1 MIDVRQGDLYIVENQ
16 LTRVFY
22 IDVNYVFVVG
32 MDAYFIE
39 RFSASEFLRDV
50 NMGLHQK
57 MADMSAK
64 AAPKLY
70 DVDMQKITA
79 CANVLDGIL
88 DKLYPDWETI
98 TESRYRKPYL
108 KDAAAVLGVH
118 QKHVTRLMK
127 KYLRSGRDKYS
138 LVDGRHV
145 SSTTTSTAVAV
156 IKTMQTAFDDETP
169 VDEIYQEALAVFKK
183 TKSVTAAHHHVL
195 EKYFM
200 TPVYDNGKMS
210 FTLMPSDKIISYKR
224 VYNFISANLGGKTI
238 KEYIKGDRD
247 YRNNNRLLSGNART
261 GLVSIGQMFQLD
273 ECEVGVTIVSERD
286 PDKVIG
292 KPIVHCAFDPV
303 ANIIVGINIGLKNN
317 SYSGFCDLMMTMLEP
332 HENQTSLV
340 DVHCTDDVFPSMIL
354 PKEIRADHGAEYE
367 SQALMKAARELGIKV
382 QLVPVAAGSYKGG
395 VENVFMR
402 LQHIL
407 KITLQEYGYIL
418 PENNGGKNAR
428 KKACLTLKDMR
439 QIIYKIV
446 LDLNQ
451 SNLPGYSMSREMMEA
466 GVEPTP
472 VSIWDYHKKNGGLL
486 TTVTESNRQT
496 ILFSLLSQADKNRR
510 FKLTRAGVE
519 YVGHTL
525 RFFSDEA
532 WFAMMLRDKNAEV
545 DIRYDDQSVDVIY
558 LRYQK
563 EIHCVPLAVRRE
575 ELASFKGMSWYE
587 YDELY
592 KYQKSM
598 QNSHAALE
606 RRLNTEREVK
616 QIARNAQVL
625 QAEDRKAQKNDVKN
639 IKENRKVEQIALQA
653 GEQETRNRLLTEL
666 DDRQVIPA
674 SVIQTDVR
682 PAPVA
687 RLSYDSD
694 DDDLLDLIGDDE
706 E

>member
-22 IDVNYVFVVG
+22 IDSAYVFVVG
-32 MDAYFIE
+32 MDEYFIE
-39 RFSASEFLRDV
+39 KYDSSQFLKDV
-50 NMGLHQK
+50 NLGIYQK
-57 MADMSAK
+57 QADMSMNSQPELAEQ
-64 AAPKLY
+64 
-70 DVDMQKITA
+70 DIQKITSY
-79 CANVLDGIL
+79 ANALDAIL
-88 DKLYPDWETI
+88 DELYPEWEKI
-98 TESRYRKPYL
+98 TKPRFKKPYL
-108 KDAAAVLGVH
+108 KKAAEVLGIH
-118 QKHVTRLMK
+118 PKHVTRLLK
-127 KYLRSGRDKYS
+127 RYLQSGRDKYS

-145 SSTTTSTAVAV
+145 SAPSTEVVPS
-156 IKTMQTAFDDETP
+156 KTMQTAFDDETS
-169 VDEIYQEALAVFKK
+169 VDEILQEALTVFKK
-183 TKSVTAAHHHVL
+183 TKSVTAAHHHIL
-195 EKYFM
+195 EHYFM
-200 TPVYDNGKMS
+200 MPSYDEGKMT
-210 FTLMPSDKIISYKR
+210 FALMPQEKILSYQK
-224 VYNFISANLGGKTI
+224 VYRFISANLGGKTI

-247 YRNNNRLLSGNART
+247 FRNNNRLLSGNART
-261 GLVSIGQMFQLD
+261 GLVSIGQLFQLD

-418 PENNGGKNAR
+418 SENNGGKNAR

-472 VSIWDYHKKNGGLL
+472 VAIWNYHKKNGGLL

-496 ILFSLLSQADKNRR
+496 ILFSLLSQADKKRR
-510 FKLTRAGVE
+510 FKLSRAGVE

-525 RFFSDEA
+525 RFFSDEE
-532 WFAMMLRDKNAEV
+532 WFALMLRDKNADV

-598 QNSHAALE
+598 RNSHAVLE

-625 QAEDRKAQKNDVKN
+625 QAEEQKARKNDVKN

-666 DDRQVIPA
+666 NDRQVIPA
-674 SVIQTDVR
+674 SVIQTGTR
-682 PAPVA
+682 PEPVEI
-687 RLSYDSD
+687 LSYDSD

>member
-22 IDVNYVFVVG
+22 IDSAYVFIVG
-32 MDAYFIE
+32 MDVYFIE
-39 RFSASEFLRDV
+39 KYDAGQFLKDV
-50 NMGLHQK
+50 NLGIYQK
-57 MADMSAK
+57 QADMSMNSQ
-64 AAPKLY
+64 PELSEQ
-70 DVDMQKITA
+70 DIQKITSY
-79 CANVLDGIL
+79 ANALDAIL
-88 DKLYPDWETI
+88 DELYPEWEKI
-98 TESRYRKPYL
+98 TKPRFKKPYL
-108 KDAAAVLGVH
+108 KKTAEVLGIH
-118 QKHVTRLMK
+118 QKHVTRLLK
-127 KYLRSGRDKYS
+127 RYLQSGRDKYS
-138 LVDGRHV
+138 LVDGRLTSS
-145 SSTTTSTAVAV
+145 SSTEVAP
-156 IKTMQTAFDDETP
+156 IKTMQTAFDDETS
-169 VDEIYQEALAVFKK
+169 VDEMLQEALTVFKK
-183 TKSVTAAHHHVL
+183 TKSVTAAHHHIL
-195 EKYFM
+195 EHYFM
-200 TPVYDNGKMS
+200 VPSYDEGKMT
-210 FTLMPSDKIISYKR
+210 FALMPQEKILSYQK
-224 VYNFISANLGGKTI
+224 VYRFINANLGGKTI

-261 GLVSIGQMFQLD
+261 GLVSIGQLFQLD

-340 DVHCTDDVFPSMIL
+340 DVHCTDDIFPSMIL

-451 SNLPGYSMSREMMEA
+451 ANLPGYSMSREMMEA
-466 GVEPTP
+466 GVELTP
-472 VSIWDYHKKNGGLL
+472 VAIWDYHKKNGGLL

-496 ILFSLLSQADKNRR
+496 ILFSLLSQADKKRR

-525 RFFSDEA
+525 RFFSDEE
-532 WFAMMLRDKNAEV
+532 WFALMLRDKNAEV

-592 KYQKSM
+592 KYQKSL
-598 QNSHAALE
+598 QKSHAALE

-625 QAEDRKAQKNDVKN
+625 QAEEQKARKNDVKN

-666 DDRQVIPA
+666 DDRPVIPA
-674 SVIQTDVR
+674 SVIQADVR
-682 PAPVA
+682 PAPIE
-687 RLSYDSD
+687 RLSYDI

>member
-1 MIDVRQGDLYIVENQ
+1 MLDVRQGDLYIVDNQ

-22 IDVNYVFVVG
+22 IDSAYVFVVG
-32 MDAYFIE
+32 MDEYFIE
-39 RFSASEFLRDV
+39 KHDAMQFLKNV
-50 NMGLHQK
+50 NMGVYQKRADTSVNPQPELSEEDIQK
-57 MADMSAK
+57 MTS
-64 AAPKLY
+64 Y
-70 DVDMQKITA
+70 
-79 CANVLDGIL
+79 ANALDNIL
-88 DKLYPDWETI
+88 NELYPDWEEI
-98 TESRYRKPYL
+98 AIPRYRKPYL
-108 KDAAAVLGVH
+108 NKTAEILGIH
-118 QKHVTRLMK
+118 RKHVTRLLK
-127 KYLRSGRDKYS
+127 RYLQSGRDKYS
-138 LVDGRHV
+138 LVDGRHI
-145 SSTTTSTAVAV
+145 SAPSTEVAPS
-156 IKTMQTAFDDETP
+156 KTMQTAFDDKTP
-169 VDEIYQEALAVFKK
+169 VDEILQEALTVFKK
-183 TKSVTAAHHHVL
+183 TKSVTAAHHHIL
-195 EKYFM
+195 EHYFM
-200 TPVYDNGKMS
+200 MPSYENGKMT
-210 FTLMPSDKIISYKR
+210 FALMPQEKILSYQK
-224 VYNFISANLGGKTI
+224 VYRFINANLGGKTV

-261 GLVSIGQMFQLD
+261 GLVSIGQLFQLD
-273 ECEVGVTIVSERD
+273 ECEVGVTIVSERN

-407 KITLQEYGYIL
+407 KITLQDYGYIL

-451 SNLPGYSMSREMMEA
+451 ANLPGYSMSREMMEA

-472 VSIWDYHKKNGGLL
+472 VAIWDYHKKNGGLL

-496 ILFSLLSQADKNRR
+496 ILFSLLSQTDKKRR

-525 RFFSDEA
+525 RFFSDEE
-532 WFAMMLRDKNAEV
+532 WFALMLRDKNAEV

-592 KYQKSM
+592 KYQKSIK
-598 QNSHAALE
+598 NSHAALE

-616 QIARNAQVL
+616 QIARKAQIL
-625 QAEDRKAQKNDVKN
+625 QAEDRKTQKNDVKN
-639 IKENRKVEQIALQA
+639 IKENRKVEQITLQG

-666 DDRQVIPA
+666 DDRQVIPT
-674 SVIQTDVR
+674 SVIQADVR
-682 PAPVA
+682 PAPIE
-687 RLSYDSD
+687 RLSYDI

>member
-1 MIDVRQGDLYIVENQ
+1 MIDVRQGDLYIVDNQ
-16 LTRVFY
+16 LIRVFY
-22 IDVNYVFVVG
+22 IDSAYVFIVG
-32 MDAYFIE
+32 MDVYFIE
-39 RFSASEFLRDV
+39 KYDAGQFLKDV
-50 NMGLHQK
+50 NLGIYQK
-57 MADMSAK
+57 QADMSMNSQ
-64 AAPKLY
+64 PELSET
-70 DVDMQKITA
+70 DIQKITSY
-79 CANVLDGIL
+79 ANALDTIL
-88 DKLYPDWETI
+88 DELYPEWEKI
-98 TESRYRKPYL
+98 TKPRFKKPYL
-108 KDAAAVLGVH
+108 KKTAEVLGIH
-118 QKHVTRLMK
+118 QKHVTRLLK
-127 KYLRSGRDKYS
+127 RYLQSGRDKYS
-138 LVDGRHV
+138 LVDGRLTSS
-145 SSTTTSTAVAV
+145 SSTEVAV
-156 IKTMQTAFDDETP
+156 TKTMQTAFDDETS
-169 VDEIYQEALAVFKK
+169 VDEMLQEALTVFKK
-183 TKSVTAAHHHVL
+183 TKSVTAAHHHIL
-195 EKYFM
+195 EHYFM
-200 TPVYDNGKMS
+200 MPSYNEGKMT
-210 FTLMPSDKIISYKR
+210 FALMPQEKILSYQK
-224 VYNFISANLGGKTI
+224 VYRFINANLGGKTI

-261 GLVSIGQMFQLD
+261 GLVSIGQLFQLD

-407 KITLQEYGYIL
+407 KLTLQEYGYIL

-451 SNLPGYSMSREMMEA
+451 ANLPGYSMSREMMEA
-466 GVEPTP
+466 GVAPTP
-472 VSIWDYHKKNGGLL
+472 VAIWDYHKKNGGLL

-496 ILFSLLSQADKNRR
+496 ILFSLLSQADKKRR

-525 RFFSDEA
+525 RFFSDEE
-532 WFAMMLRDKNAEV
+532 WFALMLRDKNADV

-592 KYQKSM
+592 KYQKSIK
-598 QNSHAALE
+598 NDHAALE

-639 IKENRKVEQIALQA
+639 IKENRKVEQIALQS

-674 SVIQTDVR
+674 SVIQAR
-682 PAPVA
+682 PEPVEI
-687 RLSYDSD
+687 LSYDSD

>member
-1 MIDVRQGDLYIVENQ
+1 MLDVRQGDLYIVDNQ

-22 IDVNYVFVVG
+22 IDSAYVFIVG
-32 MDAYFIE
+32 MDVYFIE
-39 RFSASEFLRDV
+39 KYDAGQFLKDV
-50 NMGLHQK
+50 NLGIYQK
-57 MADMSAK
+57 QADMSMNSQPELSEA
-64 AAPKLY
+64 
-70 DVDMQKITA
+70 DIQKITSY
-79 CANVLDGIL
+79 ANALDAIL
-88 DKLYPDWETI
+88 DELYPEWEKI
-98 TESRYRKPYL
+98 TKPRFKKPYL
-108 KDAAAVLGVH
+108 KKTADVLGIH
-118 QKHVTRLMK
+118 QKHVTRLLK
-127 KYLRSGRDKYS
+127 RYLQSGRDKYS
-138 LVDGRHV
+138 LVDGRLTSS
-145 SSTTTSTAVAV
+145 SSTEVAV
-156 IKTMQTAFDDETP
+156 TKTMQTAFDDETS
-169 VDEIYQEALAVFKK
+169 VDEMLQEALTVFKK
-183 TKSVTAAHHHVL
+183 TKSVTAAHHHIL
-195 EKYFM
+195 EHYFM
-200 TPVYDNGKMS
+200 MPSYNEGKMT
-210 FTLMPSDKIISYKR
+210 FALMPQEKILSYQK
-224 VYNFISANLGGKTI
+224 VYRFINANLGGKTI

-247 YRNNNRLLSGNART
+247 FRNNNRLLSGNART
-261 GLVSIGQMFQLD
+261 GLVSIGQLFQLD

-451 SNLPGYSMSREMMEA
+451 ANLPGYSMSREMMEA
-466 GVEPTP
+466 GVAPTP
-472 VSIWDYHKKNGGLL
+472 VAIWDYHKKNGGLL

-496 ILFSLLSQADKNRR
+496 ILFSLLSQADKKRR
-510 FKLTRAGVE
+510 FKLSRAGVE

-525 RFFSDEA
+525 RFFSDEE
-532 WFAMMLRDKNAEV
+532 WFALMLRDKNAEV

-592 KYQKSM
+592 KYQKSIK
-598 QNSHAALE
+598 NDHAALE

-625 QAEDRKAQKNDVKN
+625 QAEEQKARKNDVKN
-639 IKENRKVEQIALQA
+639 IKENRKVEQMALQA
-653 GEQETRNRLLTEL
+653 GDQETRNRLLTEL

-674 SVIQTDVR
+674 SVIQAR
-682 PAPVA
+682 PEPVEI
-687 RLSYDSD
+687 LSYDSD

>member
-1 MIDVRQGDLYIVENQ
+1 MIDVRQGDLYIVEKQ

-22 IDVNYVFVVG
+22 IDSAYVFIVG
-32 MDAYFIE
+32 MDVYFIE
-39 RFSASEFLRDV
+39 KYDAGQFLKDV
-50 NMGLHQK
+50 NLGIYQK
-57 MADMSAK
+57 QADMSMNSQPELSEA
-64 AAPKLY
+64 
-70 DVDMQKITA
+70 DIQKITSY
-79 CANVLDGIL
+79 ANALDAIL
-88 DKLYPDWETI
+88 DELYPEWEKI
-98 TESRYRKPYL
+98 TKPRFKKPYL
-108 KDAAAVLGVH
+108 KKTADVLGIH
-118 QKHVTRLMK
+118 QKHVTRLLK
-127 KYLRSGRDKYS
+127 RYLQSGRDKYS
-138 LVDGRHV
+138 LVDGRLTSS
-145 SSTTTSTAVAV
+145 SSTEVAV
-156 IKTMQTAFDDETP
+156 TKTMQTAFDDETS
-169 VDEIYQEALAVFKK
+169 VDEMLQEALTVFKK
-183 TKSVTAAHHHVL
+183 TKSVTAAHHHIL
-195 EKYFM
+195 EHYFM
-200 TPVYDNGKMS
+200 MPSYNEGKMT
-210 FTLMPSDKIISYKR
+210 FALMPQEKILSYQK
-224 VYNFISANLGGKTI
+224 VYRFINANLGGKTI

-247 YRNNNRLLSGNART
+247 FRNNNRLLSGNART
-261 GLVSIGQMFQLD
+261 GLVSIGQLFQLD

-451 SNLPGYSMSREMMEA
+451 ANLPGYSMSREMMEA
-466 GVEPTP
+466 GVAPTP
-472 VSIWDYHKKNGGLL
+472 VAIWDYHKKNGGLL

-496 ILFSLLSQADKNRR
+496 ILFSLLSQADKKRR
-510 FKLTRAGVE
+510 FKLSRAGVE

-525 RFFSDEA
+525 RFFSDEE
-532 WFAMMLRDKNAEV
+532 WFALMLRDKNAEV

-592 KYQKSM
+592 KYQKSIK
-598 QNSHAALE
+598 NDHAALE

-625 QAEDRKAQKNDVKN
+625 QAEEQKARKNDVKN
-639 IKENRKVEQIALQA
+639 IKENRKVEQMALQA
-653 GEQETRNRLLTEL
+653 GDQETRNRLLTEL

-674 SVIQTDVR
+674 SVIQAR
-682 PAPVA
+682 PEPVEI
-687 RLSYDSD
+687 LSYDSD

>member
-22 IDVNYVFVVG
+22 IDANYVFVVG

-50 NMGLHQK
+50 NMWLHQK

-64 AAPKLY
+64 AAPKLS

-169 VDEIYQEALAVFKK
+169 VDEIYQEALVVFKK

-224 VYNFISANLGGKTI
+224 IYNFISANLGGKTI

-332 HENQTSLV
+332 HENQTLLV
-340 DVHCTDDVFPSMIL
+340 DVHCIDDVFPSMIL

-418 PENNGGKNAR
+418 SENNGGKNAR

-451 SNLPGYSMSREMMEA
+451 ANLPGYSMSREMMEA

-472 VSIWDYHKKNGGLL
+472 VAIWDYHKKNGGLL

-496 ILFSLLSQADKNRR
+496 ILFSLLSQADKKRR

-532 WFAMMLRDKNAEV
+532 WFAMMLRDKNADV

-616 QIARNAQVL
+616 QIARHAQVL

>member
-1 MIDVRQGDLYIVENQ
+1 MIDVRQGDLYMVENQ

-22 IDVNYVFVVG
+22 IDSAYVFIVG
-32 MDAYFIE
+32 MDVYFIE
-39 RFSASEFLRDV
+39 KYDAGQFLKDV
-50 NMGLHQK
+50 NLGIYQK
-57 MADMSAK
+57 QADMSMNSQPELSEA
-64 AAPKLY
+64 
-70 DVDMQKITA
+70 DIQKITSY
-79 CANVLDGIL
+79 ANALDAIL
-88 DKLYPDWETI
+88 DELYPEWEKI
-98 TESRYRKPYL
+98 TKPRFKKPYL
-108 KDAAAVLGVH
+108 KKTADVLGIH
-118 QKHVTRLMK
+118 QKHVTRLLK
-127 KYLRSGRDKYS
+127 RYLQSGRDKYS
-138 LVDGRHV
+138 LVDGRLTSS
-145 SSTTTSTAVAV
+145 SSTEVAV
-156 IKTMQTAFDDETP
+156 TKTMQTAFDDETS
-169 VDEIYQEALAVFKK
+169 VDEMLQEALTVFKK
-183 TKSVTAAHHHVL
+183 TKSVTAAHHHIL
-195 EKYFM
+195 EHYFM
-200 TPVYDNGKMS
+200 MPSYNEGKMT
-210 FTLMPSDKIISYKR
+210 FALMPQEKILSYQK
-224 VYNFISANLGGKTI
+224 VYRFINANLGGKTI

-247 YRNNNRLLSGNART
+247 FRNNNRLLSGNART
-261 GLVSIGQMFQLD
+261 GLVSIGQLFQLD

-451 SNLPGYSMSREMMEA
+451 ANLPGYSMSREMMEA
-466 GVEPTP
+466 GVAPTP
-472 VSIWDYHKKNGGLL
+472 VAIWDYHKKNGGLL

-496 ILFSLLSQADKNRR
+496 ILFSLLSQADKKRR
-510 FKLTRAGVE
+510 FKLSRAGVE

-525 RFFSDEA
+525 RFFSDEE
-532 WFAMMLRDKNAEV
+532 WFALMLRDKNAEV

-592 KYQKSM
+592 KYQKSIK
-598 QNSHAALE
+598 NDHAALE

-625 QAEDRKAQKNDVKN
+625 QAEEQKARKNDVKN
-639 IKENRKVEQIALQA
+639 IKENRKVEQMALQA
-653 GEQETRNRLLTEL
+653 GDQETRNRLLTEL

-674 SVIQTDVR
+674 SVIQAR
-682 PAPVA
+682 PEPVEI
-687 RLSYDSD
+687 LSYDSD

>member
-1 MIDVRQGDLYIVENQ
+1 MIDVRQGDLYIVDNQ

-22 IDVNYVFVVG
+22 IDSAYVFIVG
-32 MDAYFIE
+32 MDEYFIE
-39 RFSASEFLRDV
+39 KYDSSQFLKDV
-50 NMGLHQK
+50 NLGIYQK
-57 MADMSAK
+57 RADTVQNSKPELSEA
-64 AAPKLY
+64 
-70 DVDMQKITA
+70 DIQKITA
-79 CANVLDGIL
+79 YANALDAIL
-88 DKLYPDWETI
+88 DELYPEWEKI
-98 TESRYRKPYL
+98 TKPRFKKPYL
-108 KDAAAVLGVH
+108 KKTAEVLGIH
-118 QKHVTRLMK
+118 QKHVTRLLK
-127 KYLRSGRDKYS
+127 KYLQSGRDKYS
-138 LVDGRHV
+138 LVDGRLT
-145 SSTTTSTAVAV
+145 SSLSTEVAV
-156 IKTMQTAFDDETP
+156 TKTMQTAFDDETSI
-169 VDEIYQEALAVFKK
+169 DEMLQEALTIFKK
-183 TKSVTAAHHHVL
+183 TKSVTAAHHHIL
-195 EKYFM
+195 EHYFM
-200 TPVYDNGKMS
+200 MPSYDDGKMT
-210 FTLMPSDKIISYKR
+210 FTLMPQEKILSYQK
-224 VYNFISANLGGKTI
+224 VYRFINANLGGKTI

-261 GLVSIGQMFQLD
+261 GLVSIGQLFQLD

-340 DVHCTDDVFPSMIL
+340 DVHCTDDIFPSMIL

-451 SNLPGYSMSREMMEA
+451 ANLPGYSMSREMMEA

-472 VSIWDYHKKNGGLL
+472 VAIWNYHKKNGGLL

-496 ILFSLLSQADKNRR
+496 ILFSLLSQADKKRR

-525 RFFSDEA
+525 RFFSDEE
-532 WFAMMLRDKNAEV
+532 WFALMLRDKNAEV

-598 QNSHAALE
+598 RNSHAALE

-616 QIARNAQVL
+616 QIARKAQIL
-625 QAEDRKAQKNDVKN
+625 QAEDRKMQKNDVKN

-666 DDRQVIPA
+666 DDRPIIPD
-674 SVIQTDVR
+674 SVIQTGIR
-682 PAPVA
+682 PESVEI
-687 RLSYDSD
+687 LSYDS

>member
-1 MIDVRQGDLYIVENQ
+1 MLDVRQGDLYIIDNQ

-22 IDVNYVFVVG
+22 IDSAYVFVVG

-39 RFSASEFLRDV
+39 KYDSTQFLKNV
-50 NMGLHQK
+50 NMGMYQKRADTVQNPQPELSEQDIQK
-57 MADMSAK
+57 M
-64 AAPKLY
+64 
-70 DVDMQKITA
+70 TA
-79 CANVLDGIL
+79 YANALDNIL
-88 DKLYPDWETI
+88 DNLYPNWEEI
-98 TESRYRKPYL
+98 AKSRCRKPYL
-108 KDAAAVLGVH
+108 KEVATVLDLH
-118 QKHVTRLMK
+118 PKHVTRLLK
-127 KYLRSGRDKYS
+127 RYLRSGRDKYS

-145 SSTTTSTAVAV
+145 SSTSTEVVV
-156 IKTMQTAFDDETP
+156 IKTIQTAFDAETP
-169 VDEIYQEALAVFKK
+169 VDEIYQEALTVFKK
-183 TKSVTAAHHHVL
+183 TKSVTAAHHHIL
-195 EKYFM
+195 EHYFM

-210 FTLMPSDKIISYKR
+210 FSLMPQEKIISYQKIYR
-224 VYNFISANLGGKTI
+224 FISVNLGGKTI

-261 GLVSIGQMFQLD
+261 GLVSIGQLFQLD

-332 HENQTSLV
+332 HENQTLLV

-451 SNLPGYSMSREMMEA
+451 ANLPGYSMSREMMEA

-472 VSIWDYHKKNGGLL
+472 VAIWDYHKKNGGLL

-496 ILFSLLSQADKNRR
+496 ILFSLLSQADKKRR

-592 KYQKSM
+592 KSQKAIK
-598 QNSHAALE
+598 NSHAALE

-666 DDRQVIPA
+666 DDRQVIPD
-674 SVIQTDVR
+674 SVIQTGTR
-682 PAPVA
+682 PEPVE
-687 RLSYDSD
+687 RLSYDI